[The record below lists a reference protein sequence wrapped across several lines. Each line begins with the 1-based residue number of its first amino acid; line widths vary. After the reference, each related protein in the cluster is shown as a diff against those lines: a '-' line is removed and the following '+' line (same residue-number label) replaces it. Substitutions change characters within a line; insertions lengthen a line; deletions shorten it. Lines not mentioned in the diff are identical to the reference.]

1 MNTENQKQNINQFV
15 NPMTSMMP
23 GAINVNSFSPEATL
37 YIGNLQHHVQDM
49 ELYNYFRPYGN
60 IVSCRVMKDIYSG
73 ESRGF
78 AFISY
83 SSKEEAQK
91 AKDALNYH
99 KINGWEIR
107 ISFKKSPG
115 DFDPKANIF
124 IKNLDKEVSTRQI
137 DELCQQFG
145 TLMCCCVRTDDNG
158 QSLGYAYVQYQDEES
173 AKRAVEALNGIKKW
187 GNELQSEIFV
197 PSKQRTMTKKNLY
210 LKNFPKS
217 WDKVKVETFITE
229 EFGAIGKVTCSGV
242 YENKADEENVRHYA
256 FVAYE
261 EEEQASVAI
270 EKYHEHK
277 LEGHAEDEEETFYV
291 VYVVPKRIR
300 KEQLKKQHL
309 SLKNL
314 TNLYIKSLNI
324 ETTSDI
330 LTAVFEKYGPI
341 TSVCVKESKPFNQE
355 NPVVMKFGFIN
366 FKEEA
371 DAQKAFLNGKKDES
385 ILALLHESA
394 AGKDF
399 LFFAQPKSIRNQY
412 NKMKRSMYNNFIKPV
427 PMMFNN
433 QRGAGPGG
441 FNNMMAPHNM
451 GLNMSIGNMPYMDPN
466 SISMIQAPMMPNMGN
481 TFNISNTPSNH
492 MSTPSSLSRPNERK
506 EPTYDT
512 NWLKNNKTVFMDFED
527 EKRRNVLGELMFS
540 KIQKTNAVNSE
551 NISKVTGMLID
562 LDILDYEEI
571 IDMLE
576 NEDSLKERIVEALE
590 VINDSD

>member
-1 MNTENQKQNINQFV
+1 MNPENQKQNINQFV
-15 NPMTSMMP
+15 NPMTAMMP
-23 GAINVNSFSPEATL
+23 GTINVNAFSPEATL
-37 YIGNLQHHVQDM
+37 YIGNLQNHVQDM

-83 SSKEEAQK
+83 QTKEEAQK

-145 TLMCCCVRTDDNG
+145 SLMCCSVRTDENG
-158 QSLGYAYVQYQDEES
+158 QSLGYAYVQYETEES
-173 AKRAVEALNGIKKW
+173 AKRAVAALNGTKKW
-187 GNELQSEIFV
+187 GNELKSEIFV
-197 PSKQRTMTKKNLY
+197 PSKKRTMTKKNLY
-210 LKNFPKS
+210 LKNFPTS
-217 WDKVKVETFITE
+217 WDKTKVESFIE
-229 EFGAIGKVTCSGV
+229 EKFGAIGKISCSGV
-242 YENKADEENVRHYA
+242 YENKIDEENIRYYA

-261 EEEQASVAI
+261 EEDQAAEAI
-270 EKYHEHK
+270 EKYNELK
-277 LEGHAEDEEETFYV
+277 LEDHGEEDDEQLYC

-314 TNLYIKSLNI
+314 TNLYIKSLKI
-324 ETTSDI
+324 ETTVET
-330 LTAVFEKYGPI
+330 LTDAFKKYGPV

-355 NPVVMKFGFIN
+355 NPIVMKFGFIN

-371 DAQKAFLNGKKDES
+371 DAQKAFLNGKKDED
-385 ILALLHESA
+385 IKALLHESNTI
-394 AGKDF
+394 KDF

-412 NKMKRSMYNNFIKPV
+412 NKMKRSMYNNFIKPM
-427 PMMFNN
+427 PMGFNAN
-433 QRGAGPGG
+433 RGG
-441 FNNMMAPHNM
+441 FNNMMPPHSM
-451 GLNMSIGNMPYMDPN
+451 GLNMSIGNMPYMDPSSLN
-466 SISMIQAPMMPNMGN
+466 MIQAPMMQGMGN

-512 NWLKNNKTVFMDFED
+512 NWLKKNKTAFMEFEE
-527 EKRRNVLGELMFS
+527 EKKRNVLGELMFS
-540 KIQKTNAVNSE
+540 KIQKTNAVDSE

-576 NEDSLKERIVEALE
+576 HEESLKERIVEALE

>member
-1 MNTENQKQNINQFV
+1 MNPENQKQNINQFV

-23 GAINVNSFSPEATL
+23 GTINVNAFSPEATL
-37 YIGNLQHHVQDM
+37 YIGNLQQHVQDM

-83 SSKEEAQK
+83 QTKEEAQK

-107 ISFKKSPG
+107 ISFKKSPS

-158 QSLGYAYVQYQDEES
+158 QSLGYAYVQYETEES
-173 AKRAVEALNGIKKW
+173 AKRAVAALNGIKKW
-187 GNELQSEIFV
+187 GNELKSEIFV
-197 PSKQRTMTKKNLY
+197 PSKKRTMEKKNLY
-210 LKNFPKS
+210 LKNFPVS
-217 WDKVKVETFITE
+217 WDKTKVESFISE
-229 EFGAIGKVTCSGV
+229 NFGEVGKITCSGV
-242 YENKADEENVRHYA
+242 YENKADEQNIRYYA

-261 EEEQASVAI
+261 EEGQASEAI
-270 EKYHEHK
+270 EKYHEKK
-277 LEGHAEDEEETFYV
+277 LEDHGDEEDGQLYV

-324 ETTSDI
+324 EVNEES
-330 LTAVFEKYGPI
+330 LTKAFSKYGPI
-341 TSVCVKESKPFNQE
+341 TSVCVKESKPFNQD
-355 NPVVMKFGFIN
+355 NPVIMKFGFVN

-371 DAQKAFLNGKKDES
+371 DAQKAFLNGRKDED
-385 ILALLHESA
+385 ITALLHESNA
-394 AGKDF
+394 NKDF

-412 NKMKRSMYNNFIKPV
+412 NKMKRNMFNHFTKPM

-433 QRGAGPGG
+433 QRGG
-441 FNNMMAPHNM
+441 FNNMNAPHNM
-451 GLNMSIGNMPYMDPN
+451 GALNMSVGNMPYMDPA
-466 SISMIQAPMMPNMGN
+466 SLGMIQPPMMSGMGN

-512 NWLKNNKTVFMDFED
+512 NWLKKNKTSFMDFEE

-540 KIQKTNAVNSE
+540 KIQKTGTVNSE

-576 NEDSLKERIVEALE
+576 NEESLKERIVEALE